1 MRSFNFPAVQSD
13 RIASSE
19 KMLAEALA
27 VLINCYN
34 IATNIR
40 RWLFK
45 DGAP

>member
-1 MRSFNFPAVQSD
+1 MRSFNFLVVQSG

-19 KMLAEALA
+19 KMLAEVLA

-34 IATNIR
+34 IATNAR